1 MENGFTYILPAKV
14 GRMYYILKVG
24 SLIKY
29 FAGFPGKRTGICMQ
43 VIPGINTNK
52 LAKRMLVGINQ
63 QFPQIVWENAFLER
77 FFLDVCVVF

>member
-1 MENGFTYILPAKV
+1 
-14 GRMYYILKVG
+14 MYYILKVG

-29 FAGFPGKRTGICMQ
+29 FAGFPGKRTGIDVQ
-43 VIPGINTNK
+43 LIPGINTNT

-77 FFLDVCVVF
+77 FFLDVFGFNFLYPLKGTAAGLVP